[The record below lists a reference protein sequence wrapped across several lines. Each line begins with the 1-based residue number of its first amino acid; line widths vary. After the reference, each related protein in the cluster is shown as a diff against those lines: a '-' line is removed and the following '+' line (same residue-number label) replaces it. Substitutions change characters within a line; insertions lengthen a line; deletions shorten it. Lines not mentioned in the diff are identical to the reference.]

1 MPSNYQNSRRQVEGS
16 IGLEAMRLVFFCG
29 AHGTS
34 RERCLE
40 IKELF
45 DHAIDEAAP
54 SGTGQ
59 VRAKKQRRVMTLVQD
74 VLVKP
79 FADSGEPA
87 SKFGL
92 SVYYLLRNLL
102 ELGMIDVARGSLAEE
117 AIEAGLDALSAYTT
131 SEFAAMD
138 RSAFEAG
145 EAMLLRLQQAGYFRG
160 AGWVTTFDD
169 IC

>member
-1 MPSNYQNSRRQVEGS
+1 MPSNYQNSRRQVEGA

-45 DHAIDEAAP
+45 DHAIAEAAP
-54 SGTGQ
+54 SGTEQ
-59 VRAKKQRRVMTLVQD
+59 LRAKQQKRVMMLVQD

-79 FADSGEPA
+79 FVDSGEPA

-92 SVYYLLRNLL
+92 SIYYLLRNLL
-102 ELGMIDVARGSLAEE
+102 ELGMIDFAEGSRAEA
-117 AIEAGLDALSAYTT
+117 AIEAGLDALSVYTT
-131 SEFAAMD
+131 SEFSAMD
-138 RSAFEAG
+138 KSAFVAA
-145 EAMLLRLQQAGYFRG
+145 EAMLLSLQNASYFRG
-160 AGWVTTFDD
+160 APWVLEFENL
-169 IC
+169 C